1 MRWLVILIFWLSGNY
16 YVTALPPAL
25 EREVNIRV
33 ANEPLK
39 EVLNRMA
46 VQAGIQFSYNP
57 QKIQVNKNVS
67 VSIQHK
73 PLRLAL
79 NMLFKGTVQFKQK
92 GNYVILSPVAVH
104 TEKAPVKKI
113 VISGYVF
120 DATGQKLSDVS
131 VYNISN
137 QLSAVTNAYGYFMMQ
152 VPADVLP
159 VTVRVSKDTYVDT
172 LVVIKKTEH
181 AIDILLQQK
190 QQITYHVI
198 DTGAK
203 SISAPVDSIGV
214 VVLPTDTPVLPVV
227 KNKFLENII
236 SPKIKANLRNIKDT
250 VFTKVQFSFVPYLS
264 TNKLLSGNAVNAFSL
279 NVLMGYSQGVNGA
292 EVGGLV
298 NIDRGNVRY
307 FQAAGLV
314 NAVGGEVKGAQ
325 FAGLLNYNRK
335 SLIGFQSAGL
345 VNVVQDSVNG
355 VQVGGLVNACERVN
369 GIQVA
374 GLVNA
379 TERIKGT
386 QLAGLVN
393 VSEYVTGVQIAGL
406 VNVAQQMEGW
416 QCSGLINVAGKIT
429 GGQAGVFNVADSCKG
444 IPIGFFSYVRKGYH
458 KTELSADEIL
468 PVQFSFR
475 TGVQQF
481 HNIFTLGYNGFTSG
495 PSCYAAGY
503 GLGAGTTG
511 KKWNLAGDVISQMLF
526 ISGERRNAPLL
537 TNFFV
542 GAEYSIWKKM
552 TLSCGPAFRM
562 LLSYTNAIPDYQVLV
577 NHIVPYTFYRH
588 TFPIGTTVHLWV
600 GAKISLKFF

>member
-25 EREVNIRV
+25 EREVNIKV

-57 QKIQVNKNVS
+57 QKVQVNKNVS

-79 NMLFKGTVQFKQK
+79 NILFKGTVQFKQK

-104 TEKAPVKKI
+104 TENIAVKKI

-120 DATGQKLSDVS
+120 DEAGQKLSDVS

-137 QLSAVTNAYGYFMMQ
+137 QLSAVTNSYGYFMMQ

-159 VTVRVSKDTYVDT
+159 VAVMVSKDTYVDT
-172 LVVIKKTEH
+172 LVVIQKTEH
-181 AIDILLQQK
+181 AIDILLQQH
-190 QQITYHVI
+190 QATNHVI
-198 DTGAK
+198 DTGIK
-203 SISAPVDSIGV
+203 SIPAPVDSIDV

-298 NIDRGNVRY
+298 NIDRGNVHY

-355 VQVGGLVNACERVN
+355 
-369 GIQVA
+369 IQVA

-379 TERIKGT
+379 TDRIKGT

-393 VSEYVTGVQIAGL
+393 VSEYVTGVQVAGL
-406 VNVAQQMEGW
+406 VNVAEQMEGW
-416 QCSGLINVAGKIT
+416 QCSGLVNVAGKIT

-444 IPIGFFSYVRKGYH
+444 IPVGFFSYVRSGYH
-458 KTELSADEIL
+458 RIELSADEIL

-495 PSCYAAGY
+495 PSCYAPGY

-526 ISGERRNAPLL
+526 VSGERRNAPLL

-542 GAEYSIWKKM
+542 GAEYIIGKKM

-562 LLSYTNAIPDYQVLV
+562 LLSYTNAAPDYQVLV
-577 NHIVPYTFYRH
+577 NHLVPYTFYRH

>member
-1 MRWLVILIFWLSGNY
+1 MRWLVILIFWLSGT

-39 EVLNRMA
+39 EVLNRIA

-79 NMLFKGTVQFKQK
+79 NILFKGTVQFKQK
-92 GNYVILSPVAVH
+92 GNYVILSSVAVN
-104 TEKAPVKKI
+104 TENAPVKKI
-113 VISGYVF
+113 FISGYVF
-120 DATGQKLSDVS
+120 DAAGQKLSDAS
-131 VYNISN
+131 IYNISN

-159 VTVRVSKDTYVDT
+159 ITVRVSKDTYVDT
-172 LVVIKKTEH
+172 LVVIQTTDNT
-181 AIDILLQQK
+181 IDILLQQQK
-190 QQITYHVI
+190 ITYHEI

-214 VVLPTDTPVLPVV
+214 VVLPTDTPFHPAV

-236 SPKIKANLRNIKDT
+236 SPKIKANLHNIKDT

-264 TNKLLSGNAVNAFSL
+264 TNKLLSANAVNTFSL

-325 FAGLLNYNRK
+325 FAGLVNYNRK
-335 SLIGFQSAGL
+335 SLNGFQSAGL

-355 VQVGGLVNACERVN
+355 LQVGGLVNVCERIN
-369 GIQVA
+369 GSQVA

-393 VSEYVTGVQIAGL
+393 ASERVTGVQVAGL
-406 VNVAQQMEGW
+406 VNVAEQIEGW
-416 QCSGLINVAGKIT
+416 QCSGLVNVAGKIT

-444 IPIGFFSYVRKGYH
+444 IPVGFFSYVRSGYH
-458 KTELSADEIL
+458 KIELSADEIL

-475 TGVQQF
+475 SGVQQF

-495 PSCYAAGY
+495 PFCYAAGY

-511 KKWNLAGDVISQMLF
+511 KKWRLAGDVISQMLF
-526 ISGERRNAPLL
+526 VLGERRNAPLL
-537 TNFFV
+537 TNVFV
-542 GAEYSIWKKM
+542 GPEYSIGKKM
-552 TLSCGPAFRM
+552 SLSCGPAFRM
-562 LLSYTNAIPDYQVLV
+562 LLSYTNANTDYQALV
-577 NHIVPYTFYRH
+577 NNLVPYTFYRH
-588 TFPIGTTVHLWV
+588 TFPAGTTVHMWV
-600 GAKISLKFF
+600 GAKISLKFL

>member
-1 MRWLVILIFWLSGNY
+1 MRWLVILIFWLSGT

-39 EVLNRMA
+39 EVLNRIA

-79 NMLFKGTVQFKQK
+79 NILFKGTVQFKQK
-92 GNYVILSPVAVH
+92 GNYVILSSVAVN
-104 TEKAPVKKI
+104 TENAPVKKI
-113 VISGYVF
+113 FISGYVF
-120 DATGQKLSDVS
+120 DAAGQKLSDAS
-131 VYNISN
+131 IYNISN

-159 VTVRVSKDTYVDT
+159 ITVRVSKDTYVDT
-172 LVVIKKTEH
+172 LVVIQTTDNT
-181 AIDILLQQK
+181 IDILLQQQK
-190 QQITYHVI
+190 ITYHEI

-214 VVLPTDTPVLPVV
+214 VVLPTDTPFHPAV

-236 SPKIKANLRNIKDT
+236 SPKIKANLHNIKDT

-264 TNKLLSGNAVNAFSL
+264 TNKLLSANAVNTFSL

-325 FAGLLNYNRK
+325 FAGLVNYNRK
-335 SLIGFQSAGL
+335 SLNGFQSAGL

-355 VQVGGLVNACERVN
+355 LQVGGLVNVCERIN
-369 GIQVA
+369 GSQVA

-393 VSEYVTGVQIAGL
+393 ASERVTGVQVAGL
-406 VNVAQQMEGW
+406 VNVAEQMEGW
-416 QCSGLINVAGKIT
+416 QCSGLVNVAGKIT
-429 GGQAGVFNVADSCKG
+429 GGQVGVFNVADSCKG
-444 IPIGFFSYVRKGYH
+444 IPVGFFSYVRSGYH
-458 KTELSADEIL
+458 KIELSADEIL

-475 TGVQQF
+475 SGVQQF

-495 PSCYAAGY
+495 PFCYAAGY

-511 KKWNLAGDVISQMLF
+511 KKWRLAGDVISQMLF
-526 ISGERRNAPLL
+526 VLGERRNAPLL
-537 TNFFV
+537 TNVFV
-542 GAEYSIWKKM
+542 GPEYSIGKKM
-552 TLSCGPAFRM
+552 SLSCGPAFRM
-562 LLSYTNAIPDYQVLV
+562 LLSYTNANTDYQALV
-577 NHIVPYTFYRH
+577 NNLGPYTFYRH
-588 TFPIGTTVHLWV
+588 TFPAGTTVHMWL
-600 GAKISLKFF
+600 GAKVSLKFL

>member
-1 MRWLVILIFWLSGNY
+1 MRWLVILIFWLSGT

-39 EVLNRMA
+39 EVLNRIA

-79 NMLFKGTVQFKQK
+79 NILFKGTVQFKQK

-104 TEKAPVKKI
+104 TENAPVKKI
-113 VISGYVF
+113 FISGYVF
-120 DATGQKLSDVS
+120 DAAGQKLSDAS
-131 VYNISN
+131 IYNISN

-172 LVVIKKTEH
+172 LVVIQTTDH
-181 AIDILLQQK
+181 AIDILLQQQ

-203 SISAPVDSIGV
+203 NVSVPIDSSAV
-214 VVLPTDTPVLPVV
+214 VVLPIDTPVLPTV

-236 SPKIKANLRNIKDT
+236 SPKIKANLHNIKDT

-264 TNKLLSGNAVNAFSL
+264 TNKLLSANAVNTFSL

-325 FAGLLNYNRK
+325 FAGLVNYNRK
-335 SLIGFQSAGL
+335 SLNGFQSAGL

-355 VQVGGLVNACERVN
+355 VQVGGLVNVCKKIN
-369 GIQVA
+369 GSQVA

-379 TERIKGT
+379 TERINGT

-393 VSEYVTGVQIAGL
+393 ASERVTGVQVAGL
-406 VNVAQQMEGW
+406 VNVAEQMEGW
-416 QCSGLINVAGKIT
+416 QCSGLVNVAGKIT

-444 IPIGFFSYVRKGYH
+444 IPVGFFSYVRSGYH
-458 KTELSADEIL
+458 KIELSADEIL

-481 HNIFTLGYNGFTSG
+481 HNIFTLGYNGFSSG
-495 PSCYAAGY
+495 PSLYAAGY

-511 KKWNLAGDVISQMLF
+511 KKWRLAGDVISQMLF
-526 ISGERRNAPLL
+526 VSGERRNAPLL
-537 TNFFV
+537 TNVFV
-542 GAEYSIWKKM
+542 GAEYSIGEKM
-552 TLSCGPAFRM
+552 SLSCGPAFRM
-562 LLSYTNAIPDYQVLV
+562 LLSYTNANTDYQALV
-577 NHIVPYTFYRH
+577 NNVVPYTFYRH
-588 TFPIGTTVHLWV
+588 TFPAGTSVHMWV
-600 GAKISLKFF
+600 GAKVSLKFL